1 MLRAKTEERRNDGT
15 VQWNEDVWSGFA
27 AFLAEMIEKY
37 AGEIDLDSLP
47 DPPRFKKGCEEERND
62 EFLQAET
69 RKKKT
74 KHSEKT
80 LENAEIL

>member
-47 DPPRFKKGCEEERND
+47 DTPRFKKGCEEERID
-62 EFLQAET
+62 C
-69 RKKKT
+69 KKKT

>member
-15 VQWNEDVWSGFA
+15 VQWSEDVWSGFA

-47 DPPRFKKGCEEERND
+47 DPPRFKKGCEEERID
-62 EFLQAET
+62 C
-69 RKKKT
+69 KKKT

>member
-1 MLRAKTEERRNDGT
+1 MLRAKTEKRRNDGT

-47 DPPRFKKGCEEERND
+47 DPPRFKKGCEEERID
-62 EFLQAET
+62 C
-69 RKKKT
+69 KKKT

>member
-15 VQWNEDVWSGFA
+15 VQWNEDVWNGFA

-47 DPPRFKKGCEEERND
+47 DPPRFKKGCEEERID
-62 EFLQAET
+62 C
-69 RKKKT
+69 KKKT

>member
-1 MLRAKTEERRNDGT
+1 M
-15 VQWNEDVWSGFA
+15 QWNEDVWSGFA

-47 DPPRFKKGCEEERND
+47 DPPRFERRCEDERID
-62 EFLQAET
+62 EFQQAET

-74 KHSEKT
+74 KHSEIT

>member
-1 MLRAKTEERRNDGT
+1 MLRAKIEERRNDGT

-37 AGEIDLDSLP
+37 AREIDLDSLP
-47 DPPRFKKGCEEERND
+47 DPPRFKKGCEEERID
-62 EFLQAET
+62 C
-69 RKKKT
+69 KKKT

>member
-37 AGEIDLDSLP
+37 AEEIDLDSLP
-47 DPPRFKKGCEEERND
+47 DPPRFKKGCEEERID
-62 EFLQAET
+62 C
-69 RKKKT
+69 KKKT

>member
-1 MLRAKTEERRNDGT
+1 M
-15 VQWNEDVWSGFA
+15 QWNEDVWSGFA

-37 AGEIDLDSLP
+37 ACEIDLDSLP
-47 DPPRFKKGCEEERND
+47 DPPRFEKECEEERID
-62 EFLQAET
+62 

-80 LENAEIL
+80 LESAEIL

>member
-1 MLRAKTEERRNDGT
+1 MLRAKTEDRRNDGT

-37 AGEIDLDSLP
+37 ACEIDLDSLP
-47 DPPRFKKGCEEERND
+47 DPPRFERGCEEECID
-62 EFLQAET
+62 K
-69 RKKKT
+69 KKKT

-80 LENAEIL
+80 LENAEIS

>member
-1 MLRAKTEERRNDGT
+1 
-15 VQWNEDVWSGFA
+15 
-27 AFLAEMIEKY
+27 MIEKY

-47 DPPRFKKGCEEERND
+47 DPPRFKKGCEEERID
-62 EFLQAET
+62 C
-69 RKKKT
+69 KKKT

>member
-27 AFLAEMIEKY
+27 AFLAEMIEKH

-47 DPPRFKKGCEEERND
+47 DPPRFKKGCEEERID
-62 EFLQAET
+62 C
-69 RKKKT
+69 KKKT

>member
-1 MLRAKTEERRNDGT
+1 MLSAKTEERRNDGT

-47 DPPRFKKGCEEERND
+47 DPPRFKKGCEEERID
-62 EFLQAET
+62 C
-69 RKKKT
+69 KKKT

>member
-47 DPPRFKKGCEEERND
+47 DPPRFKKGCEEERID
-62 EFLQAET
+62 C
-69 RKKKT
+69 KKKT

>member
-47 DPPRFKKGCEEERND
+47 DPPRFKKGCEEERID
-62 EFLQAET
+62 C
-69 RKKKT
+69 KKKT
-74 KHSEKT
+74 NHSEKT

>member
-47 DPPRFKKGCEEERND
+47 DPPRFKKGCEEERID
-62 EFLQAET
+62 C
-69 RKKKT
+69 KKKT

-80 LENAEIL
+80 LENAKII